1 MKLGI
6 EQYKS
11 FLDELAKS
19 KKVDPAEM
27 KKKMANCGP
36 PGVSAGAGGVSIVNW
51 NINPKVYRRFQCLV
65 TKQRQGTGSGSEFI
79 PHVIDDNKFLS
90 RFHKSNQSRN
100 SLYIEY
106 HVLACHVID
115 TEDLWRRQTWPIDI
129 SFLTMNF
136 KFSPTYVRPSS

>member
-51 NINPKVYRRFQCLV
+51 NIKSESLSSIPRVYRQSKNR
-65 TKQRQGTGSGSEFI
+65 RQGQVQSLYQY
-79 PHVIDDNKFLS
+79 VIDDNKFL
-90 RFHKSNQSRN
+90 
-100 SLYIEY
+100 I
-106 HVLACHVID
+106 
-115 TEDLWRRQTWPIDI
+115 TI
-129 SFLTMNF
+129 S
-136 KFSPTYVRPSS
+136 

>member
-51 NINPKVYRRFQCLV
+51 NIKSESLSIPRVYRQSKDR
-65 TKQRQGTGSGSEFI
+65 RQG
-79 PHVIDDNKFLS
+79 
-90 RFHKSNQSRN
+90 Q
-100 SLYIEY
+100 SLY
-106 HVLACHVID
+106 H
-115 TEDLWRRQTWPIDI
+115 TWSMTTSFITI
-129 SFLTMNF
+129 S
-136 KFSPTYVRPSS
+136 

>member
-51 NINPKVYRRFQCLV
+51 NINPKVYRRFRMFTDKV
-65 TKQRQGTGSGSEFI
+65 KTGDRVRFR
-79 PHVIDDNKFLS
+79 VYTTRDRWQQVS

-115 TEDLWRRQTWPIDI
+115 TKDLWRRQTWPVDI

>member
-51 NINPKVYRRFQCLV
+51 NINPKFIVDSSVWWRSKDRGQGQVQSLYHTWSMTTSFYHDFISLTKVEIACISNIVSLLV
-65 TKQRQGTGSGSEFI
+65 T
-79 PHVIDDNKFLS
+79 LS
-90 RFHKSNQSRN
+90 TLKIYDVARP
-100 SLYIEY
+100 
-106 HVLACHVID
+106 
-115 TEDLWRRQTWPIDI
+115 DL
-129 SFLTMNF
+129 
-136 KFSPTYVRPSS
+136 